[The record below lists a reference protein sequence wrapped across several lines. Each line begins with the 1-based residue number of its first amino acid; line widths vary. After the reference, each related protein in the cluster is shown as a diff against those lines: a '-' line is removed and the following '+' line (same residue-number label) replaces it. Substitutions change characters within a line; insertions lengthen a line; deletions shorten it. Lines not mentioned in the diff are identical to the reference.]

1 MKQTTT
7 ILALIIAFMGVCGV
21 ASAQSAQTPKQQAR
35 AQARAAK
42 KAAMQEA
49 NQEAFQK
56 AETAI
61 EEKNWVLTANTL
73 YGPDGNSYVVSGMTN
88 FIQFDGNTVY
98 LQLAFNDV
106 VNGPN
111 GLGGITLEGSPSGMQ
126 MTTTKNGGI
135 IYDFDVN
142 GMTLNADVQITVNAG
157 NNYATGTVYPAFS
170 SNNLTFS
177 GYLVPTS
184 ESGIY
189 RSGFVTP

>member
-1 MKQTTT
+1 MKRVTLF
-7 ILALIIAFMGVCGV
+7 IALLIGFAGVSFTS
-21 ASAQSAQTPKQQAR
+21 SAQKGVTPKQQAR

-42 KAAMQEA
+42 QAAAKEA
-49 NQEAFQK
+49 NEEAFQK
-56 AETAI
+56 AEQAI
-61 EEKNWVLTANTL
+61 DDKNWVLTANTV

-98 LQLAFNDV
+98 LQLAFNDIV
-106 VNGPN
+106 SGPN
-111 GLGGITLEGSPSGMQ
+111 GIGGITLEGTPTSMQ
-126 MTTTKNGGI
+126 KTTTKSGGI
-135 IYDFDVN
+135 VYEFDVN
-142 GMTLNADVQITVNAG
+142 GLTLNADVQIIINAG

>member
-1 MKQTTT
+1 MKRTTIFYLMVAILSGFSLNCMAQTT
-7 ILALIIAFMGVCGV
+7 
-21 ASAQSAQTPKQQAR
+21 QTPKQLAR
-35 AQARAAK
+35 AQARAAR
-42 KAAMQEA
+42 KAATQAENA
-49 NQEAFQK
+49 EAFQK
-56 AETAI
+56 AENAI
-61 EEKNWVLTANTL
+61 DEKNWVLTANTV

-111 GLGGITLEGSPSGMQ
+111 GLGGITLEGSPSSMQ
-126 MTTTKNGGI
+126 KTTTANGGI

-170 SNNLTFS
+170 PNNLTFS

-184 ESGIY
+184 ESGIF

>member
-1 MKQTTT
+1 MKHKTT
-7 ILALIIAFMGVCGV
+7 ILALLIALTCI
-21 ASAQSAQTPKQQAR
+21 SINSHAQQTAKQQAR
-35 AQARAAK
+35 AEARAAK
-42 KAAMQEA
+42 RAAAQEA

-56 AETAI
+56 AESAI
-61 EEKNWVLTANTL
+61 DEKNWVLTANTL
-73 YGPDGNSYVVSGMTN
+73 YGPNGESYVVSGMTN

-98 LQLAFNDV
+98 LQLAFDNV
-106 VNGPN
+106 VDGPN
-111 GLGGITLEGSPSGMQ
+111 GIGGITLEGSPSSMQ
-126 MTTTKNGGI
+126 KTTTKNGGI
-135 IYDFDVN
+135 VYNFDVN
-142 GMTLNADVQITVNAG
+142 GVTLNADVQIIINAG